1 MVNEN
6 NSARICALRS
16 RTIRPVREGA
26 YWEKEE
32 IERLEEMF
40 NSGAGITEI
49 ALVLERSEPAVVQQ
63 IEKLDLYGRKQNPQ
77 RKRQNKEV
85 EVYVC
90 PYSPESCPKLQ
101 KCREE
106 GMECSE
112 STKNC

>member
-32 IERLEEMF
+32 IELLEEMF

-63 IEKLDLYGRKQNPQ
+63 IEKLDLYGGICNDFVNIGNNEDQQQKQ
-77 RKRQNKEV
+77 
-85 EVYVC
+85 
-90 PYSPESCPKLQ
+90 
-101 KCREE
+101 
-106 GMECSE
+106 
-112 STKNC
+112 

>member
-77 RKRQNKEV
+77 RKRQNRIRRLKCTSVLIRRRVVRNSGNAERKEGNV
-85 EVYVC
+85 QRV
-90 PYSPESCPKLQ
+90 
-101 KCREE
+101 
-106 GMECSE
+106 
-112 STKNC
+112 